1 MKKLLFS
8 ILIVITF
15 IFLINTSVLATGR
28 LVDIPVPPDNH
39 GMLNPKEEETNEEIT
54 EENESSNIT
63 AQDYINKSPN
73 NYLKSLNVEGY
84 NLEPEFVR
92 ENDTYTIYVKDREN
106 LKSLNISAQADNETA
121 KIEGIGTV
129 DITPEQEAVN
139 INVTA
144 ENGNLKIY
152 KINIEDEANK
162 PKETASQ
169 IVTDVINESGNMK
182 IIISLVMILIIFM
195 VIIIINK
202 IKNKKKKR

>member
-39 GMLNPKEEETNEEIT
+39 GMLNPKEETNEELT
-54 EENESSNIT
+54 NENESSNIT

-92 ENDTYTIYVKDREN
+92 ENDIYTIYVKDREN